1 MTAGAAHSLL
11 VVLGVFVLPLSP
23 SPVSREVYL
32 MGTSATL
39 TTFAADRSD
48 ALARLEAL
56 LEQLESTEARL
67 STWRDDSEIS
77 GLNASAG
84 GGAFALSA
92 PACGLFRELDRWN
105 RESGGAFDPAI
116 GALTAAW
123 DLHGTGRLPSRSTL
137 RGALSH
143 SGWKQVTFDSTACT
157 VTLPRGVTLDVGGF
171 GKGEALDRA
180 RAAVPRDTPWLIDLG
195 GQVAVNGIPPSGDGW
210 KIAIAHPLRRDAPYL
225 SVVLRNGSL
234 STSAGSESDLRVA
247 GRRVGHIIDPR
258 TGRPAPFRG
267 SVSVWHERALVADI
281 VSTALYVMG
290 PKEGIRWANA
300 RGIAALFLV
309 PGARREV
316 TNSASD
322 RWQQVF
328 AAEALETGGQAA
340 GRAGYFST
348 PQVNIP

>member
-1 MTAGAAHSLL
+1 
-11 VVLGVFVLPLSP
+11 
-23 SPVSREVYL
+23 

-39 TTFAADRSD
+39 TTFAAQRPE

-56 LEQLESTEARL
+56 LEQLESTEAQL
-67 STWRDDSEIS
+67 STWRNDSES
-77 GLNASAG
+77 SRLNAAAG
-84 GGAFALSA
+84 NGPFALS
-92 PACGLFRELDRWN
+92 PSACRLFRELHRWS

-123 DLHGTGRLPSRSTL
+123 DVHGTGRLPGRSRL
-137 RGALSH
+137 LDAMSH
-143 SGWKQVTFDSTACT
+143 SGWKHVTFDSTACT

-180 RAAVPRDTPWLIDLG
+180 RAAVPGNKAPWLIDLG
-195 GQVAVNGIPPSGDGW
+195 GQVAVNGTPPPGDGW

-258 TGRPAPFRG
+258 TGQPAPFRG

-281 VSTALYVMG
+281 LSTALYVMG
-290 PKEGIRWANA
+290 PEEGIRWANA
-300 RGIAALFLV
+300 RGVAALFLI
-309 PGARREV
+309 PGARGEV
-316 TNSASD
+316 TGRPSD
-322 RWQQVF
+322 RWQQTF
-328 AAEALETGGQAA
+328 PASALDPEGSAA
-340 GRAGYFST
+340 GRASYLST
-348 PQVNIP
+348 PQVNMP